1 MQQKTL
7 LIQYVLILVISFV
20 SGVICFQAFSM
31 DKAMNLIQ
39 LVDPRLLD
47 VENITV
53 WHTILPLCV
62 WIAIVLFFATH
73 QYLHPFAPLVV
84 GVKVT
89 FFGFSSVFLL
99 TQQQSLLFY
108 SAWWFPF
115 QFLYCILLFL
125 LCMVQKSKKSG
136 PNRKRYV
143 LHRLLMMT
151 LFLFTVICAG
161 EIVTISY
168 IFN

>member
-1 MQQKTL
+1 MLQKSL
-7 LIQYVLILVISFV
+7 LVQYVLIFIISFV

-31 DKAMNLIQ
+31 DKAMNLIRI
-39 LVDPRLLD
+39 VDPRILNVD
-47 VENITV
+47 NITI
-53 WHTILPLCV
+53 WHTILPLV
-62 WIAIVLFFATH
+62 AWIGIVLFFATH
-73 QYLHPFAPLVV
+73 QFLHPFAPLVV

-115 QFLYCILLFL
+115 QFLYCLLLFM
-125 LCMVQKSKKSG
+125 LCMVQRSKRVG
-136 PNRKRYV
+136 PNRKQYV
-143 LHRLLMMT
+143 LRRLLMMT

-161 EIVTISY
+161 EILAISY